1 MNNTLDEVISRLQQT
16 RSEDQTPYNL
26 RPVPERL
33 SRQID
38 PSNTR
43 SRRSRSQGPP
53 LSLPSAPN
61 PSVVTTNPITS
72 IVPRN
77 NNMAQAAVIT
87 QATRFCGTVDPS
99 NVDKSRLEEYGV
111 NRWIADTES
120 RISAAGITDE
130 RKKIDEALL
139 YVSMEHGDAHT
150 VLHSVLFRNITLFNE
165 FKKQCLQ
172 FWQPEAQKDPWYN
185 IGTFHHQKYEGN
197 HLVLATRVEEAK
209 DRVTT
214 DMKAVGIVVGRKDDF
229 DDDETDL
236 ASISKVLRY
245 MSLGPIYDALGK
257 EGRVALKKYCD
268 RKPNDGIVQTLMY
281 IERKVKQNSSS
292 SSADFTGTVASGN
305 PRNNSNQSNRNQT
318 GQARSRYQGNR
329 NSFDRNGGNNN
340 RRFNQSN
347 RNNQGRP
354 PNRGNNGNTT
364 GTNGNNSGNNRTPGQ
379 RGASKG
385 QNSGNNR
392 PQSNRQTAAA
402 VLLWEFDLFIRLRLW
417 SSQTAKGTSLPTGKE
432 EVIIPVFIVASD
444 VNDDWFHALMDIV
457 RDCLTAAAHTFG
469 VAK

>member
-1 MNNTLDEVISRLQQT
+1 
-16 RSEDQTPYNL
+16 
-26 RPVPERL
+26 
-33 SRQID
+33 
-38 PSNTR
+38 
-43 SRRSRSQGPP
+43 
-53 LSLPSAPN
+53 
-61 PSVVTTNPITS
+61 
-72 IVPRN
+72 
-77 NNMAQAAVIT
+77 MAQAAVIN

-197 HLVLATRVEEAK
+197 HLVLATRVEEAI

-214 DMKAVGIVVGRKDDF
+214 DMKAVGIVVGRKDEF

-257 EGRVALKKYCD
+257 EERVALKKYCD

-305 PRNNSNQSNRNQT
+305 PRNNSNQSNRNQS
-318 GQARSRYQGNR
+318 GQARSRYQEIEIRLIEMVGTTIGDLINQIETIKVGR
-329 NSFDRNGGNNN
+329 QIEVTMGIPLELMEITVEITGLLDRGELVKAKI
-340 RRFNQSN
+340 
-347 RNNQGRP
+347 QGIIGHSSIGRDKVVEIVVI
-354 PNRGNNGNTT
+354 TT
-364 GTNGNNSGNNRTPGQ
+364 IQPRIVEETNGVRI
-379 RGASKG
+379 AI
-385 QNSGNNR
+385 
-392 PQSNRQTAAA
+392 RQ
-402 VLLWEFDLFIRLRLW
+402 
-417 SSQTAKGTSLPTGKE
+417 
-432 EVIIPVFIVASD
+432 
-444 VNDDWFHALMDIV
+444 DI
-457 RDCLTAAAHTFG
+457 
-469 VAK
+469 